1 MNDTR
6 QVLIR
11 SGGDWYDAS
20 ADVLTVPVTIDIAAE
35 RKAWQHW
42 YETEYDPACKA
53 HNDAPQ
59 KSKPKCPKFITFIE
73 WLKLRGCTDGTIE
86 EFDDE

>member
-1 MNDTR
+1 MDTTR

-11 SGGDWYDAS
+11 SGSDWYDAS
-20 ADVLTVPVTIDIAAE
+20 ADVLTVPAIIDVTTE

-42 YETEYDPACKA
+42 YETEYDPARKA
-53 HNDAPQ
+53 HYAAPQ
-59 KSKPKCPKFITFIE
+59 KSKCPKFITFIE
-73 WLKLRGCTDGTIE
+73 WLKLLGCTDGTIE